1 MSKLILNTY
10 SPGYTNNVA
19 VMKYKDSEPCYCGHC
34 NNKIGLDVYL
44 KIFNIIKTGTG
55 KSENVQKYS
64 VGVCPLCGA
73 PIILN
78 KENSNVL
85 PAMREF
91 GEISFLP
98 KDVDIL
104 YNEMRDAY
112 SVQAYTCCVIS
123 GRTLLANVA
132 VEEGAE
138 EDKSFKY
145 YVNYLVDKYLP
156 ATKNKPWLD
165 KVRELGND
173 SAHKTII
180 ANKEQ
185 AKISLT
191 FINAILKNIYE
202 FPNSVSDGE

>member
-1 MSKLILNTY
+1 MGKLKISLYGGNKF
-10 SPGYTNNVA
+10 S
-19 VMKYKDSEPCYCGHC
+19 DSEPCYCGHC
-34 NNKIGLDVYL
+34 NNKIGLDVYF
-44 KIFNIIKTGTG
+44 KVYDVKKNDKGQNIQI
-55 KSENVQKYS
+55 EKYS

-78 KENSNVL
+78 KESNNVL
-85 PAMREF
+85 PTMREF
-91 GEISFLP
+91 EEISFLP
-98 KDVDIL
+98 KDVETL

-112 SVQAYTCCVIS
+112 SVQSYTCCVIS

-145 YVNYLVDKYLP
+145 YVDYLVDKYLP

-173 SAHKTII
+173 SAHKMVV

-185 AKISLT
+185 AKISLK

-202 FPNSVSDGE
+202 FPNSVNDGE

>member
-1 MSKLILNTY
+1 MAKLKIM
-10 SPGYTNNVA
+10 TNSGH
-19 VMKYKDSEPCYCGHC
+19 KFLDSEPCYCGHC
-34 NNKIGLDVYL
+34 NNKIGLDVYFKVYDEL
-44 KIFNIIKTGTG
+44 ISDVGARRNI
-55 KSENVQKYS
+55 QKYS

-78 KENSNVL
+78 KENNNVL
-85 PAMREF
+85 PPIREF
-91 GEISFLP
+91 EEISFLP
-98 KDVDIL
+98 KDVETL

-112 SVQAYTCCVIS
+112 SVQSYTCCVIS

-145 YVNYLVDKYLP
+145 YVDYLVDKYLP

-173 SAHKTII
+173 SAHKMVI

-185 AKISLT
+185 AKISLK

-202 FPNSVSDGE
+202 FPNSVNDGE

>member
-1 MSKLILNTY
+1 MSKLVLQTFTIGFNT
-10 SPGYTNNVA
+10 NVS
-19 VMKYKDSEPCYCGHC
+19 VMKYKDSEPCYCGNC

-44 KIFNIIKTGTG
+44 KIFDVKKNDKGQN
-55 KSENVQKYS
+55 SQVEKYS

-78 KENSNVL
+78 KENNNVL

-91 GEISFLP
+91 DEISFLP
-98 KDVDIL
+98 KDVETL

-112 SVQAYTCCVIS
+112 SVQSYTCCVIS

-145 YVNYLVDKYLP
+145 YVDYLVDKYLP

-165 KVRELGND
+165 KVRELGNG
-173 SAHKTII
+173 SAHKMVI

-185 AKISLT
+185 AKISLK

-202 FPNSVSDGE
+202 FPNSVNDGE

>member
-1 MSKLILNTY
+1 MEKLKISSLHTGGKF
-10 SPGYTNNVA
+10 P
-19 VMKYKDSEPCYCGHC
+19 DSEPCYCGHC
-34 NNKIGLDVYL
+34 NNKIGLDIYFKV
-44 KIFNIIKTGTG
+44 FNDKKNDKGGNIR
-55 KSENVQKYS
+55 VQMYS

-78 KENSNVL
+78 KENNNVL

-91 GEISFLP
+91 EEISFLP
-98 KDVDIL
+98 KDVETL

-112 SVQAYTCCVIS
+112 SVQSYTCCVIS
-123 GRTLLANVA
+123 GRMLLANVA

-138 EDKSFKY
+138 ENRSFKY
-145 YVNYLVDKYLP
+145 YVDYLVDKYLP
-156 ATKNKPWLD
+156 ATKDKPWLD

-173 SAHKTII
+173 SAHKMVIV
-180 ANKEQ
+180 NKEQ

>member
-1 MSKLILNTY
+1 MEKLKTF
-10 SPGYTNNVA
+10 TNNGN
-19 VMKYKDSEPCYCGHC
+19 KFSDSEPCYCGHC

-44 KIFNIIKTGTG
+44 KIY
-55 KSENVQKYS
+55 NVVNNDQGLAKYIQKYS

-78 KENSNVL
+78 KENNNVL

-91 GEISFLP
+91 DEISFLP
-98 KDVDIL
+98 KDVETL

-112 SVQAYTCCVIS
+112 SVQSYTCCVIS

-138 EDKSFKY
+138 ENKSFKH
-145 YVNYLVDKYLP
+145 YVDYLVDKYLP

-173 SAHKTII
+173 SAHKMII
-180 ANKEQ
+180 ADKEQ

-202 FPNSVSDGE
+202 FPNSVNNGE